1 MTPRYFDSV
10 GADGRVDATI
20 ATVLTRIQIT
30 ILRSKTGIPLTKRS
44 TAAEAYLAVARLG
57 GHIKNNGAP
66 GWRVLGRGYH
76 ELLTLEVGYKI
87 AKGETCDR

>member
-1 MTPRYFDSV
+1 MRASSRSPIE
-10 GADGRVDATI
+10 API
-20 ATVLTRIQIT
+20 ITVLTPIQIT
-30 ILRSKTGIPLTKRS
+30 ILKSESGIPLTKRS

-57 GHIKNNGAP
+57 GHIENNGAP

-87 AKGETCDR
+87 AKRGLVIDD

>member
-1 MTPRYFDSV
+1 V
-10 GADGRVDATI
+10 GALAY
-20 ATVLTRIQIT
+20 ARIKSQSNRGPGQQRPNADPIT
-30 ILRSKTGIPLTKRS
+30 ILKSKTGIPLTKRS

-66 GWRVLGRGYH
+66 GWRVRGRGYH

-87 AKGETCDR
+87 AKRETCDR